1 MWNNIEAILTV
12 GTKNKLKFCITFDC
26 VKDMQVRK
34 QTPVIGKVSSI
45 SKTQV
50 GKNVDRS
57 FKRHGVFGKTEII
70 QIKD

>member
-1 MWNNIEAILTV
+1 M
-12 GTKNKLKFCITFDC
+12 
-26 VKDMQVRK
+26 KDMQVRK
-34 QTPVIGKVSSI
+34 QTPVIGKVSSV
-45 SKTQV
+45 SKTQE